1 MQQTIR
7 FSGIMLLVL
16 AVTFGVHLTVL
27 FLLELPLFQHKI
39 VLAYIVNVV
48 FGILLVAVLQYW
60 LSSTSAQTGFIFM
73 IGSGVKFLLFF
84 LLFYP
89 SYNADDNMETIE
101 FVTFFVPYA
110 MCLIVE
116 VTFLSKQLNNQ
127 SYDPQE
133 EGEEPN

>member
-48 FGILLVAVLQYW
+48 FGILLVAVLQYR
-60 LSSTSAQTGFIFM
+60 LSSTSAQTGFVFM

-89 SYNADDNMETIE
+89 SYNADDTMETIE

-110 MCLIVE
+110 ICLIVE

>member
-48 FGILLVAVLQYW
+48 FGILLVGVLQYR

-89 SYNADDNMETIE
+89 SYNADDTMETIE

-127 SYDPQE
+127 SYDPSEKTE
-133 EGEEPN
+133 EGI